1 MQKRTIQQPVMMIN
15 KLTWLNLLLL
25 SDIQSKYSAEEER
38 LKEEITQ
45 QPNNCKYA
53 KLLHEA
59 NII

>member
-1 MQKRTIQQPVMMIN
+1 MMIN

-25 SDIQSKYSAEEER
+25 SDIQSKYSTEEER

-45 QPNNCKYA
+45 QPNDCKYA
-53 KLLHEA
+53 KLLYET